1 MLKVLKMNNFRVG
14 AAGLVFALVAGVAS
28 AQTSSVSGRVTNQ
41 RGGAVAD
48 AEVSLVAPPAAPMP
62 GMPAGMRMAA
72 SPDRTVRSMAD
83 GTFVLDQVPAGRY
96 VLQVDAPGLARSS
109 QEVTVPTQQTFAV
122 SLEAIEVPG
131 GEGVASGAPAAGVA
145 DTQGLLDRIKVLE
158 QRLSDLESGTV
169 LSEPETRVKRIEVYV
184 DKNANQ
190 YDQPVP
196 GAKKQVTYQRERVYR
211 RQWLSEKLEQ
221 AFADQDA
228 KKITVGMSAASVTQL
243 ARQTSGNP
251 NEANGH
257 AYQLASADLLFSAG
271 LAQYT
276 SFFADI
282 VGLSGAPPDAERHGL
297 TLLNSYSSRLV
308 RNNEVNVREAWVK
321 TELFSQKLGLV
332 AGRVD
337 MTNYFDRNAVA
348 NDETSQF
355 VSDALV
361 NNPVLVLPTN
371 GSGVVGLFDPKN
383 GLSFRA
389 GFQQTN
395 NDATNL
401 TESIYTLSEVGYVA
415 RPPGLSEGNYRVWY
429 RSDNS
434 TGRRRGAVGLSADQ
448 KLTPIFTLFGRYGSG
463 KVDAPTGD
471 SATLFSTGGR
481 FYSAGFQF
489 QNGVVFNPLDRWG
502 IGYAQT
508 VIPSGPSEKLVEG
521 YYNFRI
527 SEKLRLSLSLQHLF
541 ESPVGEGSHAFL
553 FPGVRLQ
560 ASF

>member
-1 MLKVLKMNNFRVG
+1 MRIRRLAAMFAVL
-14 AAGLVFALVAGVAS
+14 LVAS
-28 AQTSSVSGRVTNQ
+28 AAHAQSVSVSGRASSA
-41 RGGAVAD
+41 RGGALAG
-48 AEVSLVAPPAAPMP
+48 AEVTLHLLPAPGTAAMRAMPNMP
-62 GMPAGMRMAA
+62 GMARDLTTTTA
-72 SPDRTVRSMAD
+72 AD
-83 GTFVLDQVPAGRY
+83 GTFTFAQVPPGQY
-96 VLQVDAPGLARSS
+96 VLTVDSPGFERAS
-109 QEVTVPTQQTFAV
+109 QELVVANQPQTVTATLTP
-122 SLEAIEVPG
+122 LEIPG
-131 GEGVASGAPAAGVA
+131 AEPSAPAPAGA
-145 DTQGLLDRIKVLE
+145 TTDPAALLDRIKTLE
-158 QRLSDLESGTV
+158 QRIADLESGTV
-169 LSEPETRVKRIEVYV
+169 LSEPETRVKRIEVYK
-184 DKNANQ
+184 DKNGIET
-190 YDQPVP
+190 DQPVP
-196 GAKKQVTYQRERVYR
+196 GAKKVVTYQRERVYR

-221 AFADQDA
+221 AFADQEA
-228 KKITVGMSAASVTQL
+228 KKIAVGMSAASVTQF
-243 ARQTSGNP
+243 ARQTSGP
-251 NEANGH
+251 PSDANGH

-308 RNNEVNVREAWVK
+308 QNNQVNVREAWVK
-321 TELFSQKLGLV
+321 TELFSQKLALV

-355 VSDALV
+355 VGDALV

-383 GLSFRA
+383 GLSIRA

-395 NDATNL
+395 AEATNL
-401 TESIYTLSEVGYVA
+401 TESIYTLSEIGYVA

-434 TGRRRGAVGLSADQ
+434 TGTRRGAVGVSADQ
-448 KLTPIFTLFGRYGSG
+448 KITPIFTLFGRYGTG
-463 KVDAPTGD
+463 KVDAPSGD
-471 SATLFSTGGR
+471 AATLFSTGGR
-481 FYSAGFQF
+481 FYSGGFQF
-489 QNGVVFNPLDRWG
+489 QNGLVFNPLDRWG
-502 IGYAQT
+502 VGYART
-508 VIPSGPSEKLVEG
+508 VVPAGPSESVIEA

-527 SEKLRLSLSLQHLF
+527 SEKLRLSVNLQHLR
-541 ESPVGEGSHAFL
+541 ESPVGEAPHAFL